1 MEIVDTPVWEEARNI
16 EFPRLE
22 RDIAADVCVVGLGGS
37 GLSCVGALLALGQ
50 SVVGLDAAGI
60 AAGAAGRNGGFLLG
74 GLAMFHH
81 DAVER
86 LGRDVAASL
95 YRATLSELERMA
107 VETPGAVRR
116 TGSLRI
122 AASLVERDDCERHLD
137 AMLADGLPAAAYDGS
152 EGRGLLFPRDASFN
166 PVLRCTELARLATN
180 AGAQLFESSPAMSID
195 DGRVVTPRGT
205 VRARAIIVAVDGNL
219 ERILPELSSRVR
231 TARLQMLATEPLSS
245 VVFPRPVYSRWGLD
259 YWQQLPDRRIVLG
272 GARDVGGDAEWTS
285 GAEPTDVVQEALNR
299 LLSDGLD
306 VHARV
311 TNRWAASVA
320 YTPTGLPIAEQVR
333 PGVWAVGGYCGTGNV
348 LGSLAGRAAASLVV
362 DGVSAVTEL
371 IRTR

>member
-1 MEIVDTPVWEEARNI
+1 
-16 EFPRLE
+16 
-22 RDIAADVCVVGLGGS
+22 
-37 GLSCVGALLALGQ
+37 
-50 SVVGLDAAGI
+50 
-60 AAGAAGRNGGFLLG
+60 
-74 GLAMFHH
+74 
-81 DAVER
+81 
-86 LGRDVAASL
+86 
-95 YRATLSELERMA
+95 
-107 VETPGAVRR
+107 
-116 TGSLRI
+116 
-122 AASLVERDDCERHLD
+122 
-137 AMLADGLPAAAYDGS
+137 
-152 EGRGLLFPRDASFN
+152 
-166 PVLRCTELARLATN
+166 
-180 AGAQLFESSPAMSID
+180 
-195 DGRVVTPRGT
+195 
-205 VRARAIIVAVDGNL
+205 
-219 ERILPELSSRVR
+219 
-231 TARLQMLATEPLSS
+231 
-245 VVFPRPVYSRWGLD
+245 VYSRWGLD